1 MTTEVLSRIAIGLKK
16 NVWNKEMR
24 LRAAAVIVQIAK
36 EDNPALDEYAFFKE
50 ADCIPGLAA

>member
-1 MTTEVLSRIAIGLKK
+1 MTKLELITIAQGLRK

-24 LRAAAVIVQIAK
+24 LRAAAVIIQVAK
-36 EDNPALDEYAFFKE
+36 EGNPKLDEFDFMKE